1 MPLHN
6 LSALLTVLALL
17 ASACARPQRTA
28 PVPERRDSVLT
39 GPQMRRAYWYSGRSY
54 GSERTV
60 HPLTSI
66 LNTGYDQ
73 IRTGPNRKFLR
84 YDYAMGG
91 TGAWNSIIHAQ
102 RLVRQFGTR
111 DWVRYE
117 LLPLSLKAGGGG
129 QWVPNYQLHLFGGGV
144 AYVRLIGFYEQ
155 RGFPYPRVAAGLTS
169 LAGNFLNEMVENT
182 GLTGGSIDAMTDLV
196 IFDPASILL
205 WNSDR
210 IQRFVG
216 ERVEITEWSGQPSY
230 SLPGQTL
237 ENAFRTT
244 MVRLRL
250 PRTKNWRAFTTM
262 GGSYVGGLSRRRGE
276 DMWYSLGFG
285 WDARSNPV
293 VDPATGRKT
302 VDLIGNVAIFV
313 DRQGSLLASA
323 LLKSGLDAAA
333 TINVYPGLGSKHM
346 PGLFAQLLRD
356 PSSERRSGLR
366 FGITSPIG
374 VGIGRNP

>member
-1 MPLHN
+1 MLRHCVSA
-6 LSALLTVLALL
+6 LSALLALAT
-17 ASACARPQRTA
+17 SACVSRPSSA
-28 PVPERRDSVLT
+28 PVPAQRDSVLT
-39 GPQMRRAYWYSGRSY
+39 GPQMRRAYWYNSRPY

-66 LNTGYDQ
+66 LNNGYDQ
-73 IRTGPNRKFLR
+73 IRTGPNRQFLE
-84 YDYAMGG
+84 YDYSMGG

-102 RLVRQFGTR
+102 RVVRQFGTR
-111 DWVRYE
+111 DWVRFE
-117 LLPLSLKAGGGG
+117 LLPLSLKADGGG

-144 AYVRLIGFYEQ
+144 TYVRLIGFFEQ
-155 RGFPYPRVAAGLTS
+155 RGFSYPRAAAGLTS
-169 LAGNFLNEMVENT
+169 FAGHFLNEMVENT
-182 GLTGGSIDAMTDLV
+182 GLTGGSVDAMTDLL

-210 IQRFVG
+210 VQRFVG
-216 ERVEITEWSGQPSY
+216 ERVEITEWAGQPSV
-230 SLPGQTL
+230 SFPGSTL
-237 ENAFRTT
+237 ENAFQTT
-244 MVRLRL
+244 MVRIRL
-250 PRTKNWRAFTTM
+250 PRTKDWRAFTTM
-262 GGSYVGGLSRRRGE
+262 GGSYVGGISRRSGE

-302 VDLIGNVAIFV
+302 VELIGNVALFV

-346 PGLFAQLLRD
+346 PGFWAQLLRD
-356 PSSERRSGLR
+356 PTTERPSGVR
-366 FGITSPIG
+366 FGITSAIG